1 MVWICANCGF
11 LTSFVYKFGSNGH
24 RLEFFMSTVIEI
36 GLHIADIVHYCSLP
50 VFINF
55 VMIVLDVDKVARG
68 E

>member
-1 MVWICANCGF
+1 M
-11 LTSFVYKFGSNGH
+11 LEQS
-24 RLEFFMSTVIEI
+24 EFFMSLVNEV
-36 GLHIADIVHYCSLP
+36 GSHIADIVHYFTLP

>member
-1 MVWICANCGF
+1 
-11 LTSFVYKFGSNGH
+11 
-24 RLEFFMSTVIEI
+24 MSTVIEI
-36 GLHIADIVHYCSLP
+36 GLHIADIVHYCSVP